1 MVQEDSNDLQDGQQS
16 IEERAKLVSD
26 ELSRQEEDQESKVKV
41 LADQLK
47 KIQVSSAS
55 QMDNSAVLHERR

>member
-1 MVQEDSNDLQDGQQS
+1 MQEGQQS

-26 ELSRQEEDQESKVKV
+26 ELSRQEEDQETKVKV

-47 KIQVSSAS
+47 KI
-55 QMDNSAVLHERR
+55 

>member
-1 MVQEDSNDLQDGQQS
+1 MQEGQQS

-26 ELSRQEEDQESKVKV
+26 ELSRQEEDQETKVKV

-47 KIQVSSAS
+47 KIQVQSAS

>member
-1 MVQEDSNDLQDGQQS
+1 
-16 IEERAKLVSD
+16 VSD